1 MKTLFISACLCIQLV
16 AFGQAQSKPL
26 DSVVINVGTNSKMT
40 LVIRDKRDLETLKQ
54 YNFQSLMG
62 DLIAKMESTDTTSA
76 LKPSASY
83 LNETPAQENKSEE
96 PQTEENWNRSG
107 NTEKLSS
114 SSDQQDRDFKRK
126 YHRTTRQSLSFDLGT
141 NNYLSNGS
149 FPDPGNDLHTVRPWG
164 SWYVAINSVHR
175 TRVARTFFLEYALGL
190 SQYNFKFQNDAINII
205 KDPTALQFEI
215 DQREGT
221 EGIDFRKSKL
231 SALFLNASFVPVLD
245 FGGNY
250 KKPVLFDGRR
260 SDSFRIGFGPY
271 AGYRIDSYTRKV
283 FKEDGD
289 KRKEKDRDSYYL
301 NNFRYGLRLQLGF
314 RDTDL
319 FFNYDLNE
327 LFTAGKGPNLNAFS
341 FGISF

>member
-1 MKTLFISACLCIQLV
+1 MKTIFLSVLV
-16 AFGQAQSKPL
+16 LLSIVATPQTTSKPI
-26 DSVVINVGTNSKMT
+26 DSVVINVGSSSKMT
-40 LVIRDKRDLETLKQ
+40 LVIRDLKDLETLKQ
-54 YNFQSLMG
+54 YNFQSLMN
-62 DLIAKMESTDTTSA
+62 DLIAKMEATDTTAA
-76 LKPSASY
+76 LKPSTSY
-83 LNETPAQENKSEE
+83 LNENPTQTESER
-96 PQTEENWNRSG
+96 PEENWNRSG
-107 NTEKLSS
+107 NTEKIEYNSN
-114 SSDQQDRDFKRK
+114 SSDREIKRK
-126 YHRTTRQSLSFDLGT
+126 YNRSTRQSISFDLGT
-141 NNYLSNGS
+141 NNYLSNGN

-190 SQYNFKFQNDAINII
+190 SQYNFKFQNDATSIS
-205 KDPTALQFEI
+205 KDPNSVIFSI
-215 DQREGT
+215 DSREADV
-221 EGIDFRKSKL
+221 DFRKSKL
-231 SALFLNASFVPVLD
+231 SALFLNASFVPVID

-271 AGYRIDSYTRKV
+271 AGYRLDSYTRKV

-289 KRKEKDRDSYYL
+289 KQKEKDRDTFYL

-327 LFTAGKGPNLNAFS
+327 LFIAGKGPQLNAFS